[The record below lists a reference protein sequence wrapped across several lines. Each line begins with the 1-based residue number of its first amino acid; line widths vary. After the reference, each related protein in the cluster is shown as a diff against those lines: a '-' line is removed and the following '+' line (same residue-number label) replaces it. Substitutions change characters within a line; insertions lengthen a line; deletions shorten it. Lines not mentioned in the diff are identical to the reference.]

1 MSVSNPPHNQA
12 YLFDV
17 DGTLTPARQPM
28 RAEFASYFRTFVN
41 RFAVFLVSGSDY
53 DKLCEQLPNDILLE
67 CRGVFGCSGAQYFER
82 GEALFNRDHRFPNA
96 LTQACEEFVR
106 LSAYAKRCGTHLEFR
121 PGVLNVSS
129 VGRSASN
136 ADRQHYYE
144 WDNIAGERQRFADWI
159 NAQMPGYEAS
169 VGGQI
174 SIDIVPQGWNKSS
187 VIAEIHKRVGEVD
200 MTFFGDRICPGGNDL
215 PLADALQTLNGNHR
229 SFAVHGDADT
239 FARLKS
245 IWTSPLSRVA

>member
-1 MSVSNPPHNQA
+1 MSVANLPHTQV

-28 RAEFASYFRTFVN
+28 RAELVPYFRAFVE
-41 RFAVFLVSGSDY
+41 RFPVFLVSGSDY
-53 DKLCEQLPNDILLE
+53 GKLCEQVPNGILLE

-82 GEALFNRDHRFPNA
+82 NEAVFNRDHQFPTA

-106 LSAYAKRCGTHLEFR
+106 LSAFSKRCGTHLEFR

-129 VGRSASN
+129 VGRDASD
-136 ADRQHYYE
+136 ADRRHYFE

-187 VIAEIHKRVGEVD
+187 VIAEIQKRVGDVD
-200 MTFFGDRICPGGNDL
+200 MIFFGDRICPGGNDL
-215 PLADALQTLNGNHR
+215 PLSDALQALNGNHR

-239 FARLKS
+239 FAKLKS
-245 IWTSPLSRVA
+245 IWTPALSQVA